1 MPLIAVEF
9 EQKTDNT
16 ILFVVVIVPIIWKL
30 GQTNSVNVL
39 VQLEFFFQEKKSD
52 IIVDN
57 IFCFVF
63 GMSGS
68 MVSLFLSKWMA
79 KMSTRTQII
88 EQPRTSEERWLL
100 ETYGSCPDLDFANA
114 VGLDVR
120 GSISVCTGQTETL
133 LVPSTI
139 PGEVDRC
146 PVRVLGRVIEDD

>member
-1 MPLIAVEF
+1 MDRLKTAAIAACACLAACAPVEEPAADGYDAALANLDTSRACF
-9 EQKTDNT
+9 FTREINGYSDAPSSSARNDRLYIST
-16 ILFVVVIVPIIWKL
+16 
-30 GQTNSVNVL
+30 GVN
-39 VQLEFFFQEKKSD
+39 
-52 IIVDN
+52 
-57 IFCFVF
+57 
-63 GMSGS
+63 
-68 MVSLFLSKWMA
+68 
-79 KMSTRTQII
+79 
-88 EQPRTSEERWLL
+88 ERWLL